1 MDRSGKRLAL
11 LFLDLDRFK
20 PVNDTY
26 GHVTGDRILQLI
38 AARIKEELR
47 SEDTVA
53 RLGGDEFV
61 VLMEDIESTA
71 RRTRS
76 STA

>member
-38 AARIKEELR
+38 AARIRK
-47 SEDTVA
+47 SCAA
-53 RLGGDEFV
+53 R
-61 VLMEDIESTA
+61 IPSRAWAATN
-71 RRTRS
+71 S
-76 STA
+76 WC